1 MDELTDELIVQWEQ
15 ELIRAVAGGEI
26 KVAQD
31 GSVVNGLL
39 SFMVRALLSKGLTL
53 WTLHSAHCKGDACWL
68 LSQHTLSLAWLQAHY
83 YAQLPTTKLCKRI
96 SDAVVPEVA
105 KRFADL
111 LMPAVPVANRAV
123 PYIDEYLSGE
133 EVGVSD
139 VFFNTLARHALPSV
153 VSFVHTTAFSPAI
166 NYVFPTYSQVLADNN
181 ALPPSATLSTAQHL
195 TNCAVDVFGSTM
207 FRGVGA
213 AAGFAAVR
221 AAAGRGHAHYGAF
234 WGGLAGYYYYV
245 RTVQEWV
252 VRIHTAQTSI
262 GPGEAGGAA
271 SWTVWGLWNS
281 VVARATLGLEGIL
294 GYGTRGC
301 FAGVEHGAGDDAT
314 QDADDAP
321 EEVYHDFVKNNAA
334 GAGPAAG
341 NDAGNDEA
349 ESGAGDYYKKLGV
362 ERGCDKEVIEK
373 AFRKEALR
381 HHPDRQHDAT
391 AEERKE
397 AEERMKD
404 LTNVYTTL
412 KDDRKRRIY
421 NAYLDDVEAGL
432 PHAQPPDPATYEAAS
447 RAMATPNAQKAAFL
461 AITGLNIL
469 STALVCLLARNQRTL
484 FCTTHTQVF
493 QSHAASCYRSLSQG
507 GWLQTLPDL

>member
-1 MDELTDELIVQWEQ
+1 
-15 ELIRAVAGGEI
+15 
-26 KVAQD
+26 
-31 GSVVNGLL
+31 
-39 SFMVRALLSKGLTL
+39 
-53 WTLHSAHCKGDACWL
+53 
-68 LSQHTLSLAWLQAHY
+68 
-83 YAQLPTTKLCKRI
+83 
-96 SDAVVPEVA
+96 
-105 KRFADL
+105 
-111 LMPAVPVANRAV
+111 MPAVPVANRAV

-139 VFFNTLARHALPSV
+139 VFFNTLARHALPSF
-153 VSFVHTTAFSPAI
+153 VSFVHTTTFSPAI
-166 NYVFPTYSQVLADNN
+166 NYVFPTYSQVLADND
-181 ALPPSATLSTAQHL
+181 ALPPSATLTTAQHL
-195 TNCAVDVFGSTM
+195 TNCAVDVFGSTL

-221 AAAGRGHAHYGAF
+221 AVAGRGHAHYGAF

-252 VRIHTAQTSI
+252 VRIHSAQTSI
-262 GPGEAGGAA
+262 GPGEGEGGAA
-271 SWTVWGLWNS
+271 GRWTVWGFWNS
-281 VVARATLGLEGIL
+281 VVTRATLGLEGIL

-301 FAGVEHGAGDDAT
+301 FTGVEHGAGGDGAT

-334 GAGPAAG
+334 GTAAG
-341 NDAGNDEA
+341 AGGSEEA
-349 ESGAGDYYKKLGV
+349 EGGAGDYYKKLGV

-391 AEERKE
+391 EEERKE

-421 NAYLDDVEAGL
+421 NAYLDDVEAGV
-432 PHAQPPDPATYEAAS
+432 PHAQTPDPAAYEAAS
-447 RAMATPNAQKAAFL
+447 SVSPNAQKAAFL

-469 STALVCLLARNQRTL
+469 STVL
-484 FCTTHTQVF
+484 VF
-493 QSHAASCYRSLSQG
+493 QSHAAACYRSLSQG